1 MNISRKQQ
9 NEVGPDRRAKGAKSS
24 RQNHPIKL
32 LSIDR
37 WILISIV
44 ALAVLACRMLLKS
57 PGSKEAA
64 LIYEQAHTI
73 LPPLA
78 M

>member
-1 MNISRKQQ
+1 VSDSKTLDLKT
-9 NEVGPDRRAKGAKSS
+9 DRSYTTPKELD
-24 RQNHPIKL
+24 PIKL
-32 LSIDR
+32 LSIAR

-78 M
+78 T

>member
-1 MNISRKQQ
+1 MIDSKTLDLKT
-9 NEVGPDRRAKGAKSS
+9 DRSYTTPKELD
-24 RQNHPIKL
+24 PIKL

>member
-1 MNISRKQQ
+1 VIDSKTLDLKT
-9 NEVGPDRRAKGAKSS
+9 DRSYTTPKELD
-24 RQNHPIKL
+24 PIKL